1 MVENFGN
8 LMLTRH
14 MLILLKLVLSVNLGS
29 LSVCVCVRAC
39 VRACVHAC
47 VRACDNCETGQH
59 IITIDFTELKP
70 VGYNYLTDGV

>member
-14 MLILLKLVLSVNLGS
+14 MLIFLKLVLSVNLGS
-29 LSVCVCVRAC
+29 LCVCVCVCVR
-39 VRACVHAC
+39 AC

-59 IITIDFTELKP
+59 IITINFTELKP